1 MMEQSTIIAWLLTLT
16 RVSGFVAL
24 WAPMANQSVP
34 HAVRV
39 GLVLALTMFFAPPS
53 NLLLLLSS
61 ASAMDNLPLA
71 SLMMASAFELLIGAS
86 LAWLLSLCLLPTRIA
101 GAVFSQEIGQSG
113 VPVPALSGETSSGP
127 LAQLFDAI
135 GMLMFFVLDL
145 HLWSL
150 VILAMSFNVIPL
162 GSGPWLPSS
171 NEAVARVTFAVESG
185 FASAGPLIVLSTL
198 VLIAVLFANRVA
210 PQFHFFTLVLPLR
223 SLLGLLLALLTI
235 PITIY
240 GLAEAMTALAR

>member
-24 WAPMANQSVP
+24 WAPMANQTIP

-39 GLVLALTMFFAPPS
+39 GVVLALTMFFAPPA

-61 ASAMDNLPLA
+61 RSLMGGMPLA
-71 SLMMASAFELLIGAS
+71 SLMLASGFELLIGAS

-101 GAVFSQEIGQSG
+101 GAVFQQELGQSG
-113 VPVPALSGETSSGP
+113 VPVPAMSGEMSSGP
-127 LAQLFDAI
+127 LSQLFDAL
-135 GMLMFFVLDL
+135 GLLMFFVLDL

-150 VILAMSFNVIPL
+150 VILAMSFSIIPL
-162 GSGPWLPSS
+162 GSGPWMPSGD
-171 NEAVARVTFAVESG
+171 EAVARATFAIESG

-240 GLAEAMTALAR
+240 GLSEAMMALAR